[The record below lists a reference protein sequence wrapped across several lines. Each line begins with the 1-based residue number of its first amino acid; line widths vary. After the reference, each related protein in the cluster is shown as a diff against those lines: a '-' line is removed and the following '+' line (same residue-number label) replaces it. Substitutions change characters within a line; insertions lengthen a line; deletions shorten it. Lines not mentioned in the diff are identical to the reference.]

1 VKKFLIAAVCVL
13 AVVALYLYSH
23 SNRTAPALENPP
35 AQEATANKVGR
46 PAGVYSA
53 TGGATSNS
61 ANATATANQPSST
74 ARGQAQDLS
83 ARAGEYVPPATVPI
97 EKLPPETVLQNV
109 GRAVRQ
115 YGQMF
120 GGNPVGTNP
129 EITAALQGQNPKKIN
144 FLAGQDGMRVDDQ
157 GELVDVWGTPYFF
170 HQVSGTEMEIHSA
183 GPDKQMW
190 TSDDLVTRESV
201 PNAAGL
207 PAHF

>member
-1 VKKFLIAAVCVL
+1 MKKFLIAAVCVL
-13 AVVALYLYSH
+13 AIVALYLFSR
-23 SNRTAPALENPP
+23 SNRTTPAPENPP
-35 AQEATANKVGR
+35 AQASADKVER
-46 PAGVYSA
+46 PAGVHSA
-53 TGGATSNS
+53 TGGGTSNS
-61 ANATATANQPSST
+61 GAAIAGANQSSAPT
-74 ARGQAQDLS
+74 PGQPQDLS
-83 ARAGEYVPPATVPI
+83 ARAGQYVPPAAVPI

-120 GGNPVGTNP
+120 GGNPVGNNP

-144 FLAGQDGMRVDDQ
+144 FLAGQDGMRVDDK

-190 TSDDLVTRESV
+190 TADDLVTRESV
-201 PNAAGL
+201 PNAASL

>member
-1 VKKFLIAAVCVL
+1 MKKLWIVAACVL
-13 AVVALYLYSH
+13 AGVVLYFYSH
-23 SNRTAPALENPP
+23 SNRTAPSPENPAP
-35 AQEATANKVGR
+35 ETVGGKVDR
-46 PAGVYSA
+46 PAGA
-53 TGGATSNS
+53 PAAAGGATSNS
-61 ANATATANQPSST
+61 ANANAAANQPSST
-74 ARGQAQDLS
+74 APGQPQDLS
-83 ARAGEYVPPATVPI
+83 ARAGEYTPAATAPV

-144 FLAGQDGMRVDDQ
+144 FLVGQDGMAVDDK

-170 HQVSGTEMEIHSA
+170 HQISGTEMEIHSA

-190 TSDDLVTRESV
+190 TADDLVTRESV